1 MTDYIAWVY
10 NIMYLYKYID
20 KKTGKANNS
29 KENIEENSFFSSQFR
44 CNHYTFS
51 LVQVTPCWNAYTI

>member
-1 MTDYIAWVY
+1 
-10 NIMYLYKYID
+10 MYLYKYID

-51 LVQVTPCWNAYTI
+51 LVQVTPC